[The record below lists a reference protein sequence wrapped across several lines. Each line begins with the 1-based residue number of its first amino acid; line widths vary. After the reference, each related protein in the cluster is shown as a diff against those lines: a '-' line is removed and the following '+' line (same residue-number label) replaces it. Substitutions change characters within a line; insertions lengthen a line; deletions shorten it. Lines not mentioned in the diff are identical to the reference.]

1 APPDE
6 QQELAAREPARG
18 IEGAPEVPAKDV
30 SLRCSAQAAPDLGRE
45 RRRERNESAPVD
57 CAEPCERRRGCRLAE
72 EGAASVLVVELE
84 RCLHPRR
91 AMPLRPLRQLD
102 ARAEQAGANTGHE

>member
-1 APPDE
+1 MPAEDVPASNREITVLGFGGDEVQHLAVGRAPPDE

-45 RRRERNESAPVD
+45 RRRERNL
-57 CAEPCERRRGCRLAE
+57 C
-72 EGAASVLVVELE
+72 
-84 RCLHPRR
+84 
-91 AMPLRPLRQLD
+91 
-102 ARAEQAGANTGHE
+102 